1 MHKSP
6 NLISKIAT
14 AILAIAL
21 FSSSL
26 PIQAEKSYQA
36 VPIKQIHANPI
47 NIASRLIF
55 QQDSA
60 AVAST
65 LEYYGYTPGN
75 SELHNATRITQNEN
89 GKAIF
94 SHTDGTTIL
103 FSFPNTEEKHTHP
116 TVQVY
121 SKTTRPQTEKILSEL
136 DFKKNGDHYEN
147 IMSNYSQYLTKCTFG
162 PGNSVTFERKKK

>member
-65 LEYYGYTPGN
+65 LEYYGYTQQSQTPPSGGPGA
-75 SELHNATRITQNEN
+75 SFTHP
-89 GKAIF
+89 
-94 SHTDGTTIL
+94 DGTTIL